1 MSKIYNHL
9 TTELRQNFSSVTF
22 SAGAVTYMAVPES
35 ITETIKIADEL
46 MYTVKN
52 STKNDIRYSIYK
64 G

>member
-1 MSKIYNHL
+1 
-9 TTELRQNFSSVTF
+9 
-22 SAGAVTYMAVPES
+22 VTYIAVPES

-52 STKNDIRYSIYK
+52 GTKNDIRYSTYE